1 MSVFQLNQFKLT
13 NILGELMNPGG
24 NTISGRLISTL
35 SGSVKAGDVLKLAAT
50 EAGDAPVFDKAVS
63 GDSGHGVVLFQAK
76 KATFVANDMVELTL
90 AGGIIS
96 MAANGTINRGSLVS
110 WNSVSGLLQ
119 STSGNYIGYALDVAN
134 ASGDIIRVF
143 VQPKLS

>member
-1 MSVFQLNQFKLT
+1 MAFQLNQFKLT
-13 NILGELMNPGG
+13 NMVGELMNPGA
-24 NTISGRLISTL
+24 NTLAVRLISTL
-35 SGSVKAGDVLKLAAT
+35 SGTVKAGDVLKLAAT
-50 EAGDAPVFDKAVS
+50 EAGDAPVMDKAVS
-63 GDSGHGVVLFQAK
+63 GDSGHAVVLFQAK
-76 KATFVANDMVELTL
+76 KATFAANEMIEVTF
-90 AGGIIS
+90 AGGIVS

-119 STSGNYIGYALDVAN
+119 STTTNYIGYALDVAS